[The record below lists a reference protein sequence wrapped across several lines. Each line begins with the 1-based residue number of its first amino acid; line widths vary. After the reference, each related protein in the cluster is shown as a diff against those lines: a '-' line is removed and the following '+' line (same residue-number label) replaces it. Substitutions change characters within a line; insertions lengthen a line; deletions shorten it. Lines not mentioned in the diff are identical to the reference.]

1 MATPIVSGFSVTH
14 AAILDGT
21 TGAEAVDG
29 DIYGVRSASIELD
42 TDSYDNTGDDA
53 VLETWYW
60 FNKATLTVQSGYVPF
75 RTISLLSG
83 SKVTSSGAAPN
94 DYYTLPLWEDR
105 QQNTTPRPV
114 LIRVPSKDKDG
125 ILRTLDFVLYKVQF
139 QPISFDGPT
148 YKDGLLL
155 NYTGTALMSDKDEKG
170 VAVVDSV
177 TGQPSRAIGRLLS
190 RPQV

>member
-1 MATPIVSGFSVTH
+1 MATPIVEGFSISH

-21 TGAEAVDG
+21 TGADAVNG
-29 DIYGVRSASIELD
+29 DIYGIRSGSIELD

-53 VLETWYW
+53 VLSTWYW

-75 RTISLLSG
+75 NTIALLSG
-83 SKVTSSGAAPN
+83 SKVTSSGSGNN
-94 DYYTLPLWEDR
+94 DFYSLPLWEDR
-105 QQNTTPRPV
+105 QQNTAPRPV

-125 ILRTLDFVLYKVQF
+125 VLRTLDFVLYKVQF

-170 VAVVDSV
+170 QPVVDSQ
-177 TGQPSRAIGRLLS
+177 TGQPGRAIGRLVS

>member
-1 MATPIVSGFSVTH
+1 MATPIVEGFSLSH

-29 DIYGVRSASIELD
+29 DIYGIRSGSIELD

-53 VLETWYW
+53 VLSTWYW

-75 RTISLLSG
+75 RTIALLSG

-94 DYYTLPLWEDR
+94 DFYTLPLWEDR
-105 QQNTTPRPV
+105 QQNTAARPV

-125 ILRTLDFVLYKVQF
+125 IVRTLDFVLYKVQF

-170 VAVVDSV
+170 APVLDSQ
-177 TGQPSRAIGRLLS
+177 TGQPTCAIGRLVS